1 MEKLMKAFL
10 CLLATLSAILGFSA
24 DNSPAIQRLVRGNS
38 RYMKDQ
44 STNPDRNAF
53 RRNEVAAKQYPFA
66 VIVGC
71 SDSRV
76 PPEIIFD
83 EGIGD
88 LFTVRVAGNVVGPLE
103 LDSIGYA
110 TEYLGA
116 TLIVVMGHESCGAV
130 TTVLQGDLDGIENV
144 AQLILP
150 AVQGIPQ
157 NDVEAAVKANVR
169 SVVNYLTQT
178 TSLKGLLSKGK
189 LEIAGAYYH
198 LKSGFVEFL
207 D

>member
-1 MEKLMKAFL
+1 MQAFL
-10 CLLATLSAILGFSA
+10 CLLAIFSTILGFSA
-24 DNSPAIQRLVRGNS
+24 DNSPAIQRLKRGNS
-38 RYMKDQ
+38 RYMKDE

-53 RRNEVAAKQYPFA
+53 RRNEVAAKQSPFA

-88 LFTVRVAGNVVGPLE
+88 LFTIRVAGNVVGPLE
-103 LDSIGYA
+103 LDSVEYA

-116 TLIVVMGHESCGAV
+116 SFILIMGHESCGAV
-130 TTVLQGDLDGIENV
+130 TTVLQGDLDDIEDV

-150 AVQGIPQ
+150 AVQGIAP
-157 NDVEAAVKANVR
+157 NNVEAAVKANVR
-169 SVVNYLTQT
+169 SGVNYLKQT
-178 TSLKGLLSKGK
+178 TSLKRLLSQGK